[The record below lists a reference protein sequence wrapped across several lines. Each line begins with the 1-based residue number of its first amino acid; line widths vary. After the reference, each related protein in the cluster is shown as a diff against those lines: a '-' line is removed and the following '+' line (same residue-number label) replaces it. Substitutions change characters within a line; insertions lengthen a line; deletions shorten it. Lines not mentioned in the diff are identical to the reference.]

1 MRYDRI
7 EIGNRIYIARK
18 RKNLKQYE
26 MCQLLNI
33 SQSTYS
39 KIENGKYDIPLSV
52 LFNISE
58 ILNVSI
64 NWLLCVDEYSE
75 FTHEEELEIEKFKRY
90 IISIR
95 KM

>member
-1 MRYDRI
+1 MQYEKI
-7 EIGNRIYIARK
+7 EIGNRIYIARTN
-18 RKNLKQYE
+18 KNLKQYE
-26 MCQLLNI
+26 MCKLLNI

-58 ILNVSI
+58 ILNVSVT
-64 NWLLCVDEYSE
+64 WLLGADEESEYSHDE
-75 FTHEEELEIEKFKRY
+75 LLEIEKFKRY
-90 IISIR
+90 IKSIR